1 MTVEAS
7 PPAQNCKPSANV
19 NSRLGKKLQA
29 NDTHDVGAVGSF
41 SVTMSLI
48 ANSTVVV
55 DVTSQDLQASG
66 VHNSSVTNW
75 PLAQANQTQEAINN
89 VAIPTAS
96 GGLNLVDEDTAST
109 ASLMPMWLLP
119 SVSIAMVETAPAD
132 LTVTDM
138 ALAALITVT
147 TALPVT
153 AFQLEPTVKPAD
165 APPNPQDMGSLAPR
179 VDVRP
184 GAKPT
189 LLPTHTVANRAVN
202 ASFSAALTASASLS
216 GGGVPSS
223 TDHIFAV
230 QPASQAQVELREARL
245 QQAVLR
251 ALPLT
256 DVSGLVASLANTNL
270 SLKPQDRV
278 VGKALLA
285 QSSTG
290 FEGLLGNSVADKLGL
305 SPTYEIAVAS
315 VVVPDTQVADT
326 VSYWVTH
333 GVKSAELTLDGLGA
347 EPVQVH
353 ILLEGDQAQVDFRSN
368 QADVRQV
375 IEDASAQLKEMLS
388 SQGLQLTGMSVGTS
402 GRETPQPEQ
411 RQSKPVARQMK
422 LPAGPLAGA
431 SNRLSN
437 SSVGQSLDMYV

>member
-7 PPAQNCKPSANV
+7 PPAQNCKPSANA

-41 SVTMSLI
+41 STTMSLI
-48 ANSTVVV
+48 ANSTVV
-55 DVTSQDLQASG
+55 DATSQDLQASG
-66 VHNSSVTNW
+66 EHNFSVTNW
-75 PLAQANQTQEAINN
+75 PLAQADQTREAINN
-89 VAIPTAS
+89 VAIPAAS
-96 GGLNLVDEDTAST
+96 GGLNLVDEGTAST
-109 ASLMPMWLLP
+109 VSLIPMGLLP
-119 SVSIAMVETAPAD
+119 SVSIAIVETAPAD
-132 LTVTDM
+132 LAVSDM

-153 AFQLEPTVKPAD
+153 ASQLVPTAKPAD
-165 APPNPQDMGSLAPR
+165 EPPNPQVMGSLAPR
-179 VDVRP
+179 VDVKP
-184 GAKPT
+184 GTKPT
-189 LLPTHTVANRAVN
+189 LLSTHTIVNRSV
-202 ASFSAALTASASLS
+202 SGSLGAALTTPAPLS
-216 GGGVPSS
+216 GGGVPSA
-223 TDHIFAV
+223 TDHTLAV

-251 ALPLT
+251 SLPLT

-278 VGKALLA
+278 VGRPLLA

-315 VVVPDTQVADT
+315 AVVPDTQVADT

-353 ILLEGDQAQVDFRSN
+353 ILLEGDLAQVDFRSN

-375 IEDASAQLKEMLS
+375 IEDTLAQLKEMLS

-411 RQSKPVARQMK
+411 RQTKPVAHQMK
-422 LPAGPLAGA
+422 LPVGPLAGT